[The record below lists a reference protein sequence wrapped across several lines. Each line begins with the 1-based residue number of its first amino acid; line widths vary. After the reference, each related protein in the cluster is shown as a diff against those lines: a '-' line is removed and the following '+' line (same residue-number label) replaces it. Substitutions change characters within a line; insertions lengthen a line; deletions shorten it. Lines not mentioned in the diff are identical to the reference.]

1 MDLSNPFTGEIADIM
16 TVGKSTVDKFDEPV
30 RADLMQ
36 SVRIIGGA
44 MIGLAIITAVLTEV
58 FTLSALNV
66 SSGPFSGIIGSIE
79 STGAAA
85 LGLLVIGLLVI
96 AANAVMQFFG
106 GTGF

>member
-1 MDLSNPFTGEIADIM
+1 M
-16 TVGKSTVDKFDEPV
+16 TVGRSTVDQLDDMV
-30 RADLMQ
+30 QADLMQ
-36 SVRIIGGA
+36 TVRLLGGA

-58 FTLSALNV
+58 FTLSALDI

>member
-1 MDLSNPFTGEIADIM
+1 MDLPNPFAEKSDIM
-16 TVGKSTVDKFDEPV
+16 TVGRSTVDQLDSQV
-30 RADLMQ
+30 QADLMQ
-36 SVRIIGGA
+36 TVRLLGGA

-58 FTLSALNV
+58 FTLSALDI

>member
-1 MDLSNPFTGEIADIM
+1 MDLPNPFAEKSDIM
-16 TVGKSTVDKFDEPV
+16 TVGRSTVDQLDSQV
-30 RADLMQ
+30 QADLMQ
-36 SVRIIGGA
+36 TVRLLGGA

-58 FTLSALNV
+58 FTLSALDI

-85 LGLLVIGLLVI
+85 LGLLVIGLLVV

-106 GTGF
+106 GQGF

>member
-1 MDLSNPFTGEIADIM
+1 MDLPNPFAEKSDIM
-16 TVGKSTVDKFDEPV
+16 TVGRSTVDQLDDMV
-30 RADLMQ
+30 QADLMQ
-36 SVRIIGGA
+36 TVRLLGGA

-58 FTLSALNV
+58 FTLSALDI

-85 LGLLVIGLLVI
+85 LGLLVIGLLVV

-106 GTGF
+106 GQGF

>member
-1 MDLSNPFTGEIADIM
+1 MDLPNPFAEKSDIM
-16 TVGKSTVDKFDEPV
+16 TVGRSTVDQLDDMV
-30 RADLMQ
+30 QADLMQ
-36 SVRIIGGA
+36 TVRLLGGA

-58 FTLSALNV
+58 FTLSALDI

>member
-1 MDLSNPFTGEIADIM
+1 
-16 TVGKSTVDKFDEPV
+16 VDQLDSQV
-30 RADLMQ
+30 QADLMQ
-36 SVRIIGGA
+36 TVRLLGGA

-58 FTLSALNV
+58 FTLSALDI